1 MRASKIFLKLTLS
14 VILSLVFL
22 AMASVP
28 VMAQSITVSPASGE
42 VDSKVSV
49 SGSGFTAGLTFKAYF
64 AYNTSYE
71 IVKSGTVTTSGTI
84 SASFTVPEM
93 PAGAYT
99 ILVRTSANSASG
111 TFTVVPAIELDETS
125 AFFGEKITVSG
136 TGFDDDKKVT
146 IKFDNDNVATDRTD
160 DDGSFSGATF
170 TVPEV
175 QRGSYTVK
183 VTDGTNT
190 ASTSL
195 EVRQSVNIT
204 PDSGIVGAT
213 ITVTGHAFKAK
224 RSIKLTYDGAAISTN
239 PSSVTTD
246 SDGTFRATFNV
257 PAGSDRIIEVKASDG
272 TYSASATFTLLA
284 NIDMTPTSGEVGTQL
299 AINGSGFSASKAVNI
314 AFDNILVA
322 TSSTDRNGYF
332 SITFSVPPSFSGT
345 HTVKAMDGKITASAQ
360 FNTLASMVLEPAM
373 GQINA
378 EIQVS
383 GHGFG
388 ANKLVSIQF
397 ADVTIRTAA
406 TDANGSFSD
415 KFKVPQYDSGNYNIV
430 VSDGI
435 NKLTSVFTLTVSAS
449 LSQTTGNI
457 GENLTV
463 TGSGFTGA
471 VSIKYDDNTI
481 ASAIADANG
490 AFSTTLSVPPSAHGH
505 HIITVSGTISTIQ
518 LTFTVE
524 SDPPAAPIPIQPVNN
539 ARENSRPS
547 FDWTAVTD
555 PSGVTYTLQIATGPG
570 FNNIILQREELTTSQ
585 CKLTNAEKLRSTS
598 KEIPYYWRV
607 KTVDRAQNE
616 SAWSESGSFYVSFLT
631 DWVKYTLIGLGEAIL
646 LLFAFWLGMK
656 IARRGASE

>member
-1 MRASKIFLKLTLS
+1 MKVSQMFIKLTLS
-14 VILSLVFL
+14 VILSLAFL
-22 AMASVP
+22 AMVSMP
-28 VMAQSITVSPASGE
+28 VMAQSVTVSPTSGT

-49 SGSGFTAGLTFKAYF
+49 SGSGFTSGLAFKVYF

-71 IVKSGTVTTSGTI
+71 IVRSGTVTTSGTI

-93 PAGAYT
+93 PAGACT
-99 ILVRTSANSASG
+99 ISVRTSANSVSS

-125 AFFGEKITVSG
+125 TYVGEKITVSG

-146 IKFDNDNVATDRTD
+146 IKFENDNVATGRTD
-160 DDGSFSGATF
+160 DDGSFSGVTF
-170 TVPEV
+170 PVPEI

-195 EVRQSVNIT
+195 EVKQSVNIT
-204 PDSGIVGAT
+204 PDSGTVGAT
-213 ITVTGHAFKAK
+213 IKVTGHAFRAK
-224 RSIKLTYDGAAISTN
+224 RSIKLTYDGAAISTS

-246 SDGTFRATFNV
+246 SDGTFSATFIV
-257 PAGSDRIIEVKASDG
+257 PAGSSRTIEVKASDG
-272 TYSASATFTLLA
+272 TYSASDTLTLMA
-284 NIDMTPTSGEVGTQL
+284 NIDMSPTSGEVGSQL
-299 AINGSGFSASKAVNI
+299 TVSGSGFGASKSVNI
-314 AFDNILVA
+314 TFDNLLVA
-322 TSSTDRNGYF
+322 TTSTDRNGNF
-332 SITFSVPPSFSGT
+332 STGCSVPPSFSGA
-345 HTVKAMDGKITASAQ
+345 HTVKAMDGKVTASAP
-360 FNTLASMVLEPAM
+360 FDTLASMVLDPAM

-388 ANKLVSIQF
+388 ANKLVTIQF
-397 ADVTIRTAA
+397 ANVTIRTAA

-415 KFKVPQYDSGNYNIV
+415 KFKVPQYDSGNYNV
-430 VSDGI
+430 VASDGI
-435 NKLTSVFTLTVSAS
+435 STLTSVFTLTVSAS

-471 VSIKYDDNTI
+471 VSIKYEDVVV
-481 ASAIADANG
+481 ASKIADANG
-490 AFSTTLSVPPSAHGH
+490 AFSTTFNVPPSVHGH

-524 SDPPAAPIPIQPVNN
+524 SDPPAAPIPIQPLIS

-547 FDWTAVTD
+547 FTWTAVAD
-555 PSGVTYTLQIATGPG
+555 PSGVTYTLQIATSPG
-570 FNNIILQREELTTSQ
+570 FNNIILQREGLTTSPYELA
-585 CKLTNAEKLRSTS
+585 KAEKLRSTS
-598 KEIPYYWRV
+598 KETPYYWRV
-607 KTVDRAQNE
+607 KAVDRAQNE

-631 DWVKYTLIGLGEAIL
+631 DWVKYILIGLGEAIL

-656 IARRGASE
+656 ITRRAASE